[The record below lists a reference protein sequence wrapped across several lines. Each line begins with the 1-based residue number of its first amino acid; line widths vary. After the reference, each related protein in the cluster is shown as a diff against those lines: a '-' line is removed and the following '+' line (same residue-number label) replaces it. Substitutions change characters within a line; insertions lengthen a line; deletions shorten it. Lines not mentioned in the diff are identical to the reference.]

1 MYANYPSFCGTH
13 MCLGPIA
20 NRDHDVET
28 STCASKL
35 QAVVPHALKELLS
48 LTYPFGGREGKQQQ
62 FQELVHP

>member
-20 NRDHDVET
+20 NRET
-28 STCASKL
+28 STCASEL

-48 LTYPFGGREGKQQQ
+48 LTHPFGGREGKQQQ
-62 FQELVHP
+62 FQELEHP